1 MSSYES
7 NNLDGRVASVID
19 SRSELDRTFD
29 VIVTEVEQ
37 GQLEKAFNSINNLC
51 LLYPQSDR
59 VWQAYGVIAS
69 KLGRFEDGCR
79 GLCRAVSL
87 APFNAQLYLD
97 LSQIYENQD
106 NLELARECLKTA
118 ISLEP
123 SKQENR
129 QRYVQ
134 LLIKNKDINE
144 ARSVLDFSQYPNDKF
159 RDDYWKRINDFKYN
173 KNFAELLSLGQ
184 ELLLKGVRDPRL
196 NYLMAVAF
204 QNFNGIEEVIT
215 QLREVVVG
223 MPAFA
228 GAHKGLADYLKQSVI
243 LQKIVKLPLSEI
255 FERSETKDFLTQL
268 GEAESHYR
276 ISLEYDPYEFE
287 TYVYYGNLMRQLGKF
302 KKALKLYQSAVA
314 IQPDNANAHYN
325 LASLYLKLNEYGP
338 ALDEINVTIEL
349 DKNFSEAH
357 LVRAYLLSLLGKNL
371 DAGKCYLSSMKFE
384 PKFSTEA
391 YFLD

>member
-1 MSSYES
+1 
-7 NNLDGRVASVID
+7 LVKGRVVCVID
-19 SRSELDRTFD
+19 SNTELDRAFD
-29 VIVTEVEQ
+29 VVVTEVEQ
-37 GQLEKAFNSINNLC
+37 GLLENAFNSVNNLC

-69 KLGRFEDGCR
+69 KLERFEEGRR
-79 GLCRAVSL
+79 GFCRAVSL

-97 LSQIYENQD
+97 LSQMYENQD
-106 NLELARECLKTA
+106 KLELARACLKTA

-129 QRYVQ
+129 QRYAQ
-134 LLIKNKDINE
+134 FLIKNKDFDE
-144 ARSVLDFSQYPNDKF
+144 AKSVLDFSQYPNDKF

-196 NYLMAVAF
+196 NYQMAVAF

-215 QLREVVVG
+215 QLREVVVA

-243 LQKIVKLPLSEI
+243 LQKIVKLPLSDI

-268 GEAESHYR
+268 GEAEAHYR
-276 ISLEYDPYEFE
+276 ISLAYDPYEFE

-325 LASLYLKLNEYGP
+325 LASLYLELNENDP
-338 ALDEINVTIEL
+338 ALNEINVTIEL
-349 DKNFSEAH
+349 DTSFSEAH
-357 LVRAYLLSLLGKNL
+357 FVRAHLLSLLGKNL
-371 DAGKCYLSSMKFE
+371 DAGTCFLSSMKFQ